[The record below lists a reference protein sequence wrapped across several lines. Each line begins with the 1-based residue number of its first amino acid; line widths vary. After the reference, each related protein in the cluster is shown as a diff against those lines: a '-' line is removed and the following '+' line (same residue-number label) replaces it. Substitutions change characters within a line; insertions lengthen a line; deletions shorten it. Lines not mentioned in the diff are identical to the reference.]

1 MKIKFNKGM
10 EWISFPILSD
20 DISISEVEDGSFTIE
35 KQSTLQYFK
44 VGYTVYY
51 VITLIREGLCKQEI
65 LERCRQ
71 SRLQMSE
78 EIYLNVLHSLSR
90 NGIIVSDNILKKK
103 KKAPIYFRVKLLSE
117 NLIDHI
123 TSRLEFLFRPYFL
136 TTLFVL
142 CSVCVLLFVVF
153 TNKQIETS
161 FYQQPLIKVVVLSL
175 LILLFQIGHEIGHAT
190 ASSKYGIRTK
200 EIGVGFFYGFIPV
213 FYSNLSR
220 IWLLPANKR
229 IIANMGG
236 IYFDVLICSI
246 CIIAWYLTGIYF
258 FLLYPYIILGVSLK
272 NLNIFL
278 RYDGYWIVADLL
290 KSPNLLE
297 ESKSAVI
304 LLICN
309 KTLLPNMSKK
319 RSITLLIYGILSY
332 IYVVFFIFFVLLVYF
347 GEIVSFPKFICSLF
361 ASSSI
366 DNILNQLATKG
377 IWKIV
382 FPLFFYIVLISKLVK
397 VLKTKKCL
405 LSFRK

>member
-1 MKIKFNKGM
+1 M
-10 EWISFPILSD
+10 
-20 DISISEVEDGSFTIE
+20 
-35 KQSTLQYFK
+35 
-44 VGYTVYY
+44 
-51 VITLIREGLCKQEI
+51 
-65 LERCRQ
+65 
-71 SRLQMSE
+71 
-78 EIYLNVLHSLSR
+78 
-90 NGIIVSDNILKKK
+90 
-103 KKAPIYFRVKLLSE
+103 
-117 NLIDHI
+117 IDHI